1 MKKKSK
7 VFKYQDVF
15 EVKKKFG
22 ISKLGLMTNKIWQDD
37 PKRMPITLSRYK
49 FVSKMLE
56 GKKNVLEV
64 GCGDSFQNRIVG
76 QVVSRLTAIDINKDF
91 IKDARK
97 NNPKTYNVNHY
108 VHNILEKPFRVQ
120 GKNFDAAYSLD
131 VLEHIEKKSE
141 NLFIKNILSSLD
153 KHGVFIVGMP
163 SIESQKY
170 ASEGSKR
177 GHVNCK
183 TGNKLKELLSK
194 HFCNV
199 FVFSMN
205 DEVVHTGFY
214 PMAHYL
220 IGLCC
225 GKK

>member
-1 MKKKSK
+1 MSMKKKK
-7 VFKYQDVF
+7 IILKHLFDN
-15 EVKKKFG
+15 KKNFG
-22 ISKLGLMTNKIWQDD
+22 ETKLGLASSYVWQND
-37 PKRMPITLSRYK
+37 PRRLFISLSRYK

>member
-1 MKKKSK
+1 MKKKIK

>member
-108 VHNILEKPFRVQ
+108 VHNILEKPFRAQ